1 MQCAVIIWKVFFVM
15 IGQYDQTFAMLKDTV
30 TFYLGRSNQCL
41 NNYKNDIL
49 TMNHLRIF
57 FPFKKEY
64 FMLKMYLT

>member
-1 MQCAVIIWKVFFVM
+1 MM
-15 IGQYDQTFAMLKDTV
+15 GQYDQTLAMLKDTV
-30 TFYLGRSNQCL
+30 TFYLERSNQCL

-49 TMNHLRIF
+49 TLNRLRIF